1 MSWNFD
7 MYRYLDEN
15 ADSCLCINVI
25 MLYVVFKY
33 ITGRHEIIMYM
44 TDKYMYIF
52 NDEGISSQYNYFLPG
67 DYFI

>member
-1 MSWNFD
+1 
-7 MYRYLDEN
+7 
-15 ADSCLCINVI
+15 
-25 MLYVVFKY
+25 MLFVVFKY

-52 NDEGISSQYNYFLPG
+52 NDEGISSQYDYFLPG